1 MRTNPEMFPP
11 LTSSLN
17 QSRCLPSFYLIFPTS
32 ICIIR
37 IFLPFANKVN
47 AGGNRAD
54 SILFTQRG
62 IVRVIEYFF
71 KNTASR
77 DLFPFPNI
85 FEIVYDFPS
94 GIILDDND
102 IGIIRCSGRN

>member
-1 MRTNPEMFPP
+1 MFPP

-37 IFLPFANKVN
+37 IFLPFANKVS

-71 KNTASR
+71 KNTVSQ

-85 FEIVYDFPS
+85 RKFSKLYTIFL

-102 IGIIRCSGRN
+102 VGIVKCSGRN